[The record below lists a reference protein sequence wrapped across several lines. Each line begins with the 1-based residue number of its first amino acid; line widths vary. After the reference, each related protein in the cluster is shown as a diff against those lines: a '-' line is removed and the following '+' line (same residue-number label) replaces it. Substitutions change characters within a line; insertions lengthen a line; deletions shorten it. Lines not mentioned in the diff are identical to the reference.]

1 MYSSVMTPKFAEV
14 NHSLNIVIKIVYVK
28 LCFIKML
35 LKKILESFNHEI
47 KICIL
52 LA

>member
-14 NHSLNIVIKIVYVK
+14 NNSLNIVIKIVYVK

-35 LKKILESFNHEI
+35 LKKILESFNYEI